1 MKATRRK
8 KLVDPQTVLVKN
20 PRAAVGPFKTAADF
34 AKIELDLA
42 FVESLGLPD
51 EAWAQIFGMPNFLS
65 GTREKM
71 DIMAYPS
78 TMACAYRAAEGFGF
92 KEPWQFFTE
101 RSKAP

>member
-1 MKATRRK
+1 MKSERRK
-8 KLVDPQTVLVKN
+8 KLVDPKTIMVKN
-20 PRAAVGPFKTAADF
+20 QRSVEKPLKTAADF
-34 AKIELDLA
+34 EKVELDLA
-42 FVESLGLPD
+42 FVESLRLPD

-65 GTREKM
+65 GTREEM

-78 TMACAYRAAEGFGF
+78 TMACAYRAAEGFGI